1 MQLFYLQKV
10 IPIQLVPYILNDG
23 SLYLQFIIFRKE
35 INAMLPT
42 SIIILIVV
50 AVVALLLGWLIGWLL
65 TRSRYSNRTTALQ
78 TSLDH
83 QSEQAD
89 KLLAAQAEMK
99 INLEALRLQAGE
111 SSNEKIRLQATLE
124 EQLKRFK
131 ELMTERDDL
140 KALIDDIAHERSDA
154 KELAAA
160 LKSQRDETQRQAIE
174 QRNDYLR
181 LKAQSEQWQQ
191 EREKLQQEI
200 ATLKATYEQHAK
212 GCKETNIE
220 KERLAEEN
228 RKHCETIARLTGDY
242 NNVQAKYEEAIKAV
256 AEQKEFV
263 QTANAALKDA
273 FASLSSEALKA
284 NNNSFLELAKT
295 QLDNHVTEAKGDLE
309 LRRQSIDNMVKPL
322 SESLKNMDEKINT
335 MEARREGAYEKVNN
349 YLDLMRLT
357 AASLQKETH
366 NLVSALKT
374 SHSRG
379 RYGEIALRRLVEFA
393 GMLEHCDFEEQ
404 VSTSSENG
412 KLRPD
417 MIVRLPGERCMVVD
431 SKVPLTAY
439 LQIFETDDHTQQQTH
454 LGSHVIAIKTHIRQL
469 SDKAY
474 WNQFS
479 DAPDFVVLFMQI
491 ESSYSAALQAWP
503 GLIEEALNNKI
514 IIATPTTLI
523 TILRSIG
530 YGWNQLKT
538 MTHIESIREAAVELY
553 ERSATLAEHFSNVGK
568 SITSTVNHYNNA
580 VGSLER
586 NFMPQARKI
595 GTNSEAYIKKVLPD
609 LPPVEVSVRPITVVF
624 PKETRKLEDAE

>member
-1 MQLFYLQKV
+1 MPSTY
-10 IPIQLVPYILNDG
+10 N
-23 SLYLQFIIFRKE
+23 
-35 INAMLPT
+35 
-42 SIIILIVV
+42 IILIS
-50 AVVALLLGWLIGWLL
+50 AIIVALLLGWLIGWLL
-65 TRSRYSNRTTALQ
+65 TKSRYSNRTTALQ
-78 TSLDH
+78 TNFDH
-83 QSEQAD
+83 QLEQGA
-89 KLLAAQAEMK
+89 KLLAAQEELKVNM
-99 INLEALRLQAGE
+99 EALRQQASE
-111 SSNEKIRLQATLE
+111 SSNEKIRLQTTLE
-124 EQLKRFK
+124 EQLKRWK
-131 ELMTERDDL
+131 ELMVERDQL
-140 KALIDDIAHERSDA
+140 KELIDAISNERSDA
-154 KELAAA
+154 KEQAAA
-160 LKSQRDETQRQAIE
+160 LKSQRDETQRQSID

-181 LKAQSEQWQQ
+181 LKSQSELWQQ
-191 EREKLQQEI
+191 EKEKLQQEI

-212 GCKETNIE
+212 GCKETGIE
-220 KERLAEEN
+220 KDRLTEEN
-228 RKHCETIARLTGDY
+228 RRHNETIARLTGDY

-256 AEQKEFV
+256 TEQKEFV
-263 QTANAALKDA
+263 QTANTALKDA
-273 FASLSSEALKA
+273 FVNLSSEALKA

-295 QLDNHVTEAKGDLE
+295 QLDTHLTEAKGEME
-309 LRRQSIDNMVKPL
+309 LRRQSIDTMVKPL
-322 SESLKNMDEKINT
+322 SESLKSMDEKINT
-335 MEARREGAYEKVNN
+335 LEARREGAYEKVNN

-393 GMLEHCDFEEQ
+393 GMIEHCDFEEQ
-404 VSTSSENG
+404 VSTTHENG

-417 MIVRLPGERCMVVD
+417 MIVRLPGQRCMVVD
-431 SKVPLTAY
+431 SKVPLAAY
-439 LQIFETDDHTQQQTH
+439 LQIFETDDHIQQQTH

-538 MTHIESIREAAVELY
+538 MDHIESIREAAVELY
-553 ERSATLAEHFSNVGK
+553 ERSATLAEHFANVGK
-568 SITSTVNHYNNA
+568 GITSSVNNYNKA
-580 VGSLER
+580 VASFEG
-586 NFMPQARKI
+586 NFMPQARRI

-609 LPPVEVSVRPITVVF
+609 LPPIEVNVRPITVLF
-624 PKETRKLEDAE
+624 PKELEKVKEEG

>member
-1 MQLFYLQKV
+1 MKTKASFH
-10 IPIQLVPYILNDG
+10 LNDG
-23 SLYLQFIIFRKE
+23 SPLSSISENE
-35 INAMLPT
+35 INVMLPT
-42 SIIILIVV
+42 SQIILIAV
-50 AVVALLLGWLIGWLL
+50 AVVALLLGWLIGWLI
-65 TRSRYSNRTTALQ
+65 TKSKYSNRTTELQ
-78 TSLDH
+78 TNSDH
-83 QSEQAD
+83 QAEQTA
-89 KLLAAQAEMK
+89 KLLAAQEEMK
-99 INLEALRLQAGE
+99 THLEALRQQANE
-111 SSNEKIRLQATLE
+111 SSNEKVRLQATLE
-124 EQLKRFK
+124 EQLKRQK
-131 ELMTERDDL
+131 ELMLERDEL
-140 KALIDDIAHERSDA
+140 KELIDAISNERSDA
-154 KELAAA
+154 KEQAAA
-160 LKSQRDETQRQAIE
+160 LKSQRDETQRLAID

-228 RKHCETIARLTGDY
+228 RRHNETIARLTGDY
-242 NNVQAKYEEAIKAV
+242 NNVQAKYEEAVKAI

-263 QTANAALKDA
+263 QTANVALKDA
-273 FASLSSEALKA
+273 FASLSSEALKVA
-284 NNNSFLELAKT
+284 NNSFLELAKT

-335 MEARREGAYEKVNN
+335 IEKQREGAYEKVHS
-349 YLDLMRLT
+349 YLDMMRLT
-357 AASLQKETH
+357 AESLKKETST
-366 NLVSALKT
+366 LVSALRN
-374 SHSRG
+374 SNSRG

-393 GMLEHCDFEEQ
+393 GMMEHCDFEEQ
-404 VSTSSENG
+404 VSTDGENG

-417 MIVRLPGERCMVVD
+417 MIVRLPGQRCMVID
-431 SKVPLTAY
+431 SKMPLSSY
-439 LQIFETDDHTQQQTH
+439 LQIFETDDHIQQQTH
-454 LGSHVIAIKTHIRQL
+454 LGNHLGAVKMHIRQL

-479 DAPDFVVLFMQI
+479 EAPDFVVLFMQI
-491 ESSYSAALQAWP
+491 ESSYSAALHAWP
-503 GLIEEALNNKI
+503 GLIEEALSNKI

-523 TILRSIG
+523 TILRSVG
-530 YGWNQLKT
+530 YSWNQMKT
-538 MTHIESIREAAVELY
+538 MNHIESIRDAAVELY

-580 VGSLER
+580 IGSLER

-609 LPPVEVSVRPITVVF
+609 LPPIEVSVRPITVVF
-624 PKETRKLEDAE
+624 PKEVGKLEDVS